1 MYVLLFVQKNLGYII
16 HSAQIRANFAQ
27 NQPSKQLLRKK
38 AEEKSSDDFEK
49 EGAAHSQCPRPLRLL
64 PLVASTSPKGRG
76 FGSPRKVSGFAKGS
90 PFGRAGA

>member
-1 MYVLLFVQKNLGYII
+1 M

-27 NQPSKQLLRKK
+27 NQPSKRLLRKK
-38 AEEKSSDDFEK
+38 RRKSRLMNLKK
-49 EGAAHSQCPRPLRLL
+49 EGAAHGQRPRPLRLL

-90 PFGRAGA
+90 PFEERLPPRRGKMSP

>member
-1 MYVLLFVQKNLGYII
+1 M

-27 NQPSKQLLRKK
+27 NQPSKRLLRKK
-38 AEEKSSDDFEK
+38 AEKKSSDDFEK
-49 EGAAHSQCPRPLRLL
+49 EGTAHGQRPRPLRLL